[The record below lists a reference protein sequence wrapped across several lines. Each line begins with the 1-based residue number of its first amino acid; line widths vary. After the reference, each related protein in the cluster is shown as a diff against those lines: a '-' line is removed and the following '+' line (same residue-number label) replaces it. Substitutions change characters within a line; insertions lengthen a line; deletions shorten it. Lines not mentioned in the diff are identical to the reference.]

1 MTVKEFKHQLDGAPD
16 DAQVILWQW
25 YSTDEHCGEKI
36 SMLTPYT
43 NQQRSE
49 PMSDKNEILDV
60 KNLVKHF
67 RRDQII
73 IAICF
78 PLSMI
83 IGIAAILYALLN

>member
-1 MTVKEFKHQLDGAPD
+1 
-16 DAQVILWQW
+16 
-25 YSTDEHCGEKI
+25 
-36 SMLTPYT
+36 
-43 NQQRSE
+43 
-49 PMSDKNEILDV
+49 MSDKNEILDV